1 MTLALR
7 LYGYTTHQQL
17 QQGEYD
23 WRDRTYSLAE
33 TDLNL
38 DLSPFWVVR
47 QFQPHELT
55 RAAIKPITPLAL
67 EQAQSLLGRLG
78 LPTLLTPRTS
88 PLFDLGRFASAWRMA
103 AAVSRTA
110 TRPARIVL
118 DLAAVAIGCIRA
130 AQQCGWSAVEFELSA
145 IGARGTI

>member
-38 DLSPFWVVR
+38 DLSAFWVVR
-47 QFQPHELT
+47 QLQPYELT
-55 RAAIKPITPLAL
+55 RAAI
-67 EQAQSLLGRLG
+67 
-78 LPTLLTPRTS
+78 
-88 PLFDLGRFASAWRMA
+88 
-103 AAVSRTA
+103 
-110 TRPARIVL
+110 
-118 DLAAVAIGCIRA
+118 DLAILRSSPRAPFSPFQLGQVCFSRA
-130 AQQCGWSAVEFELSA
+130 AGGSS
-145 IGARGTI
+145 

>member
-38 DLSPFWVVR
+38 DLSPF
-47 QFQPHELT
+47 
-55 RAAIKPITPLAL
+55 
-67 EQAQSLLGRLG
+67 
-78 LPTLLTPRTS
+78 
-88 PLFDLGRFASAWRMA
+88 
-103 AAVSRTA
+103 
-110 TRPARIVL
+110 
-118 DLAAVAIGCIRA
+118 
-130 AQQCGWSAVEFELSA
+130 
-145 IGARGTI
+145 